1 MSGFEKA
8 GYGARDIGFGRN
20 PAVLV
25 VDFQTAFTDP
35 QYELGRFEM
44 IHKAVDQTAVLLR
57 VAREC
62 GIPVA
67 KCYTAYESERDIPYW
82 KVDVLH
88 REFFYGHPCTELDP
102 RIHDPDYDFTFC
114 KTGPSIF
121 FQTPLVTFLTKHNID
136 TAIITGCTT
145 SGCVRAT
152 TIDAFSWGY
161 RNIVVDDC
169 CGDGSEETHQANL
182 RDVGRRYADVMS
194 CNAVIDHLQRAAA

>member
-1 MSGFEKA
+1 MSAFEDA
-8 GYGARDIGFGRN
+8 GYGAREIGFGTN

-44 IHKAVDQTAVLLR
+44 IHRAVERTQVLLR
-57 VAREC
+57 AAREQ

-88 REFFYGHPCTELDP
+88 REFFYGHPSTAIDP

-114 KTGPSIF
+114 KTAPSIF
-121 FQTPLVTFLTKHNID
+121 FQTPLLTFLNKQRVD

-145 SGCVRAT
+145 SGCIRASV
-152 TIDAFSWGY
+152 IDAFSWGY
-161 RNIVVDDC
+161 RTVVVEDC
-169 CGDGSEETHQANL
+169 CGDGGEDTHRANL
-182 RDVGRRYADVMS
+182 RDVGRRYADVRS
-194 CNAVIDHLQRAAA
+194 ADAVIEHLQRAAA